1 MALAVREK
9 HQMQLI
15 HSLAEP
21 RPLGIM
27 LRMRS
32 NMANGPRSTVT
43 KWLRRNVA
51 NDPKMRIRKGVN
63 TFEIAIS

>member
-21 RPLGIM
+21 RPPGIA

-32 NMANGPRSTVT
+32 NMAKGPRSMVI
-43 KWLRRNVA
+43 KWLSRNVA
-51 NDPKMRIRKGVN
+51 NDPNTRRRKG
-63 TFEIAIS
+63 

>member
-21 RPLGIM
+21 RPPGIA

-32 NMANGPRSTVT
+32 NTASGPRSIVI
-43 KWLRRNVA
+43 KWLNRNVA
-51 NDPKMRIRKGVN
+51 NDPKTRMRKG
-63 TFEIAIS
+63 

>member
-1 MALAVREK
+1 MALPVREK

-21 RPLGIM
+21 RPPGIA

-32 NMANGPRSTVT
+32 NMANGPRSIVT
-43 KWLRRNVA
+43 KWLNRNVA
-51 NDPKMRIRKGVN
+51 SDPKTRMRNG
-63 TFEIAIS
+63 

>member
-21 RPLGIM
+21 RPPGM
-27 LRMRS
+27 ALRMRS
-32 NMANGPRSTVT
+32 NIASGPRSTVI
-43 KWLRRNVA
+43 K
-51 NDPKMRIRKGVN
+51 
-63 TFEIAIS
+63 